1 MASSSGEVLGLNAS
15 SGTEV
20 WRQSLDLPLRAAPT
34 VADGRLIVVSADNQL
49 YALDGQT
56 GRPSW
61 RHAGFFEGTGLLGG
75 PSPAVADGVV
85 VVPYSSA
92 EVFGLLLDNGRPL
105 WSDTVQRPRRTEAL
119 AQINDIDGYP
129 VIDGERVYVAGYGGQ
144 MAAIELRRGVRVW
157 DLDLGSTQ
165 APWLAGDFVYV
176 LTTRGEVVCLLRE
189 NGRVRW
195 VSPLP
200 RLTDPDD
207 PASTPITWTGPLLIG
222 DRLLIAGSHGE
233 AVTMSPYNG
242 EILGRL
248 DLPGPVLIPPI
259 AAGGTVYILTEDA
272 QLLAYR

>member
-1 MASSSGEVLGLNAS
+1 
-15 SGTEV
+15 
-20 WRQSLDLPLRAAPT
+20 
-34 VADGRLIVVSADNQL
+34 
-49 YALDGQT
+49 
-56 GRPSW
+56 
-61 RHAGFFEGTGLLGG
+61 
-75 PSPAVADGVV
+75 
-85 VVPYSSA
+85 
-92 EVFGLLLDNGRPL
+92 
-105 WSDTVQRPRRTEAL
+105 
-119 AQINDIDGYP
+119 
-129 VIDGERVYVAGYGGQ
+129 

-165 APWLAGDFVYV
+165 APWIAGDFVYV

-207 PASTPITWTGPLLIG
+207 PASTPITWSGPLLIG